1 MQALACALPRN
12 GAYRVTVAQI
22 GPERRVL
29 RQFVST
35 GGIVT
40 AGFSGPGPGPVSCY
54 RLGAILSG
62 DNNKVTTTDNNTTK
76 LIDRFG
82 RHVTYAR
89 LSVTDRCDFRC
100 VYCMSEDMTFLPR
113 AQVLTLEEIATIA
126 RAFTELGVNKLR
138 LTGGEPLVR
147 RNILWLMREI
157 GKLPGLTELV
167 LTTNGSQLDRLAGPL
182 SDAGV
187 KRINVS
193 LDSLDDAR
201 FRSITRTG
209 DLSKVLRGIEAARA
223 AGFQRLKLNTVI
235 LKHRNE
241 DEILDL
247 VSFVVARGMDI
258 SFIEEMPLGLI
269 DDHDRAL
276 AYYSS
281 DQVRRDIETR
291 YRLLPTTESTGGPA
305 RYYRVA
311 DTDSR
316 VGFISPHSHNFCE
329 SCNRVR
335 VTVQGR
341 LLLCLGQEH
350 SVDLRHVLRAHPGD
364 DGRLRQAI
372 VDSMAIKPKG
382 HDFDLGRQV
391 VIMRHM
397 SVTGG

>member
-1 MQALACALPRN
+1 
-12 GAYRVTVAQI
+12 
-22 GPERRVL
+22 
-29 RQFVST
+29 
-35 GGIVT
+35 
-40 AGFSGPGPGPVSCY
+40 
-54 RLGAILSG
+54 
-62 DNNKVTTTDNNTTK
+62 VTTPNTTTPM
-76 LIDRFG
+76 LVDRFG

-113 AQVLTLEEIATIA
+113 AQVLTLEEIYTVA
-126 RAFTELGVNKLR
+126 RAFTELGVTKLR

-147 RNILWLMREI
+147 RNILWLVREM
-157 GKLPGLTELV
+157 GKLPGLDELV

-182 SDAGV
+182 RDAGV

-193 LDSLDDAR
+193 LDSLDATR
-201 FRSITRTG
+201 FRTITRVG
-209 DLSKVLRGIEAARA
+209 DLNKVLTGIEAARE
-223 AGFQRLKLNTVI
+223 AGFRRLKLNTVI
-235 LKHRNE
+235 LKNRND
-241 DEILDL
+241 DEILNL
-247 VSFVVARGMDI
+247 VDYVVERGMDI

-269 DDHDRAL
+269 DEHDRAL
-276 AYYSS
+276 AFYSS
-281 DQVRRDIETR
+281 DQVRRDIESR
-291 YRLLPTTESTGGPA
+291 YRLIPTTETTGGPA

-335 VTVQGR
+335 VTVQGQ

-350 SVDLRHVLRAHPGD
+350 SVDLRHVLRANPGEHA
-364 DGRLRQAI
+364 RLRQAI
-372 VDSMAIKPKG
+372 IDAMSIKPKG
-382 HDFDLGRQV
+382 HDFDLSRQV

>member
-1 MQALACALPRN
+1 MTEA
-12 GAYRVTVAQI
+12 
-22 GPERRVL
+22 
-29 RQFVST
+29 
-35 GGIVT
+35 
-40 AGFSGPGPGPVSCY
+40 
-54 RLGAILSG
+54 
-62 DNNKVTTTDNNTTK
+62 TTTNNQTTT
-76 LIDRFG
+76 LVDRFG

-113 AQVLTLEEIATIA
+113 AQVLTLEEIHTVA
-126 RAFTELGVNKLR
+126 RAFTDLGVSKLR

-147 RNILWLMREI
+147 RNILWLVREM
-157 GKLPGLTELV
+157 GKLPGLAELV
-167 LTTNGSQLDRLAGPL
+167 LTTNGSQLERLAGPL

-193 LDSLDDAR
+193 LDSLDESR
-201 FRSITRTG
+201 FRAITRVG
-209 DLSKVLRGIEAARA
+209 DLKKVLSGIEAARE
-223 AGFQRLKLNTVI
+223 AGFRRLKLNTVI
-235 LKHRNE
+235 LKNRNE

-247 VSFVVARGMDI
+247 VNYVVERGMDI

-269 DDHDRAL
+269 NEHDRAL
-276 AYYSS
+276 AFYSS
-281 DQVRRDIETR
+281 DEVRRDIETR
-291 YRLLPTTESTGGPA
+291 YRLIPTAETTGGPA
-305 RYYRVA
+305 RYFQVA

-364 DGRLRQAI
+364 DARLREAI
-372 VDSMAIKPKG
+372 IDSMAIKPRG
-382 HDFDLGRQV
+382 HDFDLSRQV